1 MFIELKL
8 AGGVET
14 VGFDASRIEC
24 VWDNFTLIVNN
35 EPPPRSCTITLR
47 SGARFSLPGNYEEVV
62 DRIHKAT
69 EEAEKRAQ
77 G

>member
-8 AGGVET
+8 TGRGT

-24 VWDNFTLIVNN
+24 VRDSYIGSGS
-35 EPPPRSCTITLR
+35 SCTVTLK
-47 SGARFSLPGNYEEVV
+47 SGATFSLPGNYKEVV

-69 EEAEKRAQ
+69 EEAKQRAQ